1 MLEIDKKQLL
11 SFDNANRVRILKYI
25 ALGLIKYKGEWVQM
39 SLLTIKT
46 RRESN
51 EKTNKDRPI
60 LYTRVL
66 AILSTGLT
74 LTANEIAKRINKNWK
89 RQDIQPRLNELR
101 DKYNLIEEN
110 GKKYDN
116 ETNRNVTAYRLIK
129 ENENHIPRID

>member
-1 MLEIDKKQLL
+1 
-11 SFDNANRVRILKYI
+11 
-25 ALGLIKYKGEWVQM
+25 M

-129 ENENHIPRID
+129 ENEVKEGANEI